1 MRVFISALVGLMLSA
16 SAFAQTAS
24 GTVSVVEHTSPATA
38 VKSSLDGPMFEVV
51 GRADSD
57 VYMFRI
63 NKETGEVLFLGNEK
77 YVKLSREASEDD
89 TTMAGKVNYQLVMSS
104 TTVYLMNVNT
114 GTLWYLKSQGLTHA
128 NDSFVLVKEICKIR
142 HWRYGDFVK

>member
-1 MRVFISALVGLMLSA
+1 MRMFLSALVGLMLSA

-104 TTVYLMNVNT
+104 NTVYLLNINT
-114 GTLWYLKSQGLTHA
+114 GTIWYLKSQGLTHA
-128 NDSFVLVKEICKIR
+128 NDRFVLVREK
-142 HWRYGDFVK
+142 

>member
-89 TTMAGKVNYQLVMSS
+89 TTVAGKVNYQLVMSS
-104 TTVYLMNVNT
+104 STVYLMNVNT
-114 GTLWYLKSQGLTHA
+114 GALWYLKSQGLTHA
-128 NDSFVLVKEICKIR
+128 NDSFVLVKEK
-142 HWRYGDFVK
+142 

>member
-1 MRVFISALVGLMLSA
+1 MFLSALVGLMLSV

-24 GTVSVVEHTSPATA
+24 GTVSVVEHTSPAAA

-89 TTMAGKVNYQLVMSS
+89 TTVAGKVNYQLVMSS
-104 TTVYLMNVNT
+104 STVYLMNVNT

-128 NDSFVLVKEICKIR
+128 NDNFVLVKEK
-142 HWRYGDFVK
+142 

>member
-1 MRVFISALVGLMLSA
+1 MRVFISALVGLMLSV

-24 GTVSVVEHTSPATA
+24 GTVSVVEHPSPAAA
-38 VKSSLDGPMFEVV
+38 VKSSLDGPMYEIVAM
-51 GRADSD
+51 ADSD

-89 TTMAGKVNYQLVMSS
+89 TTVAGKVNYQLVMSS

-128 NDSFVLVKEICKIR
+128 NDSFVLVKEK
-142 HWRYGDFVK
+142 

>member
-1 MRVFISALVGLMLSA
+1 MRMFLSALVGLMLSA

-51 GRADSD
+51 GRADSN

-89 TTMAGKVNYQLVMSS
+89 TTVAGKVNYQLVMSS
-104 TTVYLMNVNT
+104 STVYLMNVNT

-128 NDSFVLVKEICKIR
+128 NDSFVLVKEK
-142 HWRYGDFVK
+142 

>member
-1 MRVFISALVGLMLSA
+1 MRMFLSALVGLMLSA

-104 TTVYLMNVNT
+104 STVYLMNVNT

-128 NDSFVLVKEICKIR
+128 NDSFVLVKEK
-142 HWRYGDFVK
+142 

>member
-1 MRVFISALVGLMLSA
+1 MRMFLSALVGLMLSV

-89 TTMAGKVNYQLVMSS
+89 TTVAGKVNYQLVMSS

-114 GTLWYLKSQGLTHA
+114 GTLWYLKSPGLTHA
-128 NDSFVLVKEICKIR
+128 NDSFVLVKEK
-142 HWRYGDFVK
+142 

>member
-1 MRVFISALVGLMLSA
+1 MRVFLSVLVGLMLSV

-24 GTVSVVEHTSPATA
+24 GTVSVVEHPSPATA
-38 VKSSLDGPMFEVV
+38 VKSSLDGPMYEIVAM
-51 GRADSD
+51 ADSD

-77 YVKLSREASEDD
+77 YVKMSREASEDD
-89 TTMAGKVNYQLVMSS
+89 TTVAGKVNYQLMMSS
-104 TTVYLMNVNT
+104 STVYLMNVNT

-128 NDSFVLVKEICKIR
+128 NDSFVLVKEK
-142 HWRYGDFVK
+142 

>member
-1 MRVFISALVGLMLSA
+1 
-16 SAFAQTAS
+16 
-24 GTVSVVEHTSPATA
+24 
-38 VKSSLDGPMFEVV
+38 MFEVV

-114 GTLWYLKSQGLTHA
+114 GTLWYLKSPGLTHA
-128 NDSFVLVKEICKIR
+128 NDSFVLVREK
-142 HWRYGDFVK
+142 

>member
-1 MRVFISALVGLMLSA
+1 MFLSALVGLMLSA

-104 TTVYLMNVNT
+104 NTVYLLNINT
-114 GTLWYLKSQGLTHA
+114 GTIWYLKSPGLTRA
-128 NDSFVLVKEICKIR
+128 NDSFVLVRER
-142 HWRYGDFVK
+142 

>member
-1 MRVFISALVGLMLSA
+1 MRVFLSALVGLMLSV

-24 GTVSVVEHTSPATA
+24 GTVSVVEHPSPATA

-77 YVKLSREASEDD
+77 FVKLSREASEDD

-104 TTVYLMNVNT
+104 NTVYLLNINT
-114 GTLWYLKSQGLTHA
+114 GTIWYLKSPGLTRA
-128 NDSFVLVKEICKIR
+128 NDSFVLVREK
-142 HWRYGDFVK
+142 

>member
-89 TTMAGKVNYQLVMSS
+89 TTIAGKVNYQLVMSS
-104 TTVYLMNVNT
+104 NTVYLLNINT
-114 GTLWYLKSQGLTHA
+114 GTIWYLKSQGLTHA
-128 NDSFVLVKEICKIR
+128 NDRFVLVREK
-142 HWRYGDFVK
+142 

>member
-1 MRVFISALVGLMLSA
+1 MRMFLSALVGLMLSA
-16 SAFAQTAS
+16 SAFAQTSS
-24 GTVSVVEHTSPATA
+24 GIAPSTDHTSPATA

-89 TTMAGKVNYQLVMSS
+89 TTVAGKVNYQLVMSS
-104 TTVYLMNVNT
+104 STVYLMNVNT

-128 NDSFVLVKEICKIR
+128 NDNFVLVKEK
-142 HWRYGDFVK
+142 

>member
-24 GTVSVVEHTSPATA
+24 GTVSVVEHPSPATA
-38 VKSSLDGPMFEVV
+38 VKSSIDGPMYEIVAM
-51 GRADSD
+51 ADSN

-77 YVKLSREASEDD
+77 FVKLSREASEDD
-89 TTMAGKVNYQLVMSS
+89 TTVAGKVNYQLVMSS

-128 NDSFVLVKEICKIR
+128 NDSFVLVKEK
-142 HWRYGDFVK
+142 

>member
-1 MRVFISALVGLMLSA
+1 MRVFLSALVGLMLSV

-24 GTVSVVEHTSPATA
+24 GTVSVVEHPSPATA
-38 VKSSLDGPMFEVV
+38 VKSSLDGPMYEIVAM
-51 GRADSD
+51 ADSD

-89 TTMAGKVNYQLVMSS
+89 TTVAGKVNYQLVMSS
-104 TTVYLMNVNT
+104 NTVYLLNINT
-114 GTLWYLKSQGLTHA
+114 GTIWYLKSPRLTHA
-128 NDSFVLVKEICKIR
+128 NDSFVLVRER
-142 HWRYGDFVK
+142 

>member
-1 MRVFISALVGLMLSA
+1 MRVFLSALVGLMLSV

-51 GRADSD
+51 GRADSN

-89 TTMAGKVNYQLVMSS
+89 TTVAGKVNYQLVMSS
-104 TTVYLMNVNT
+104 STVYLMNVNT

-128 NDSFVLVKEICKIR
+128 NDSFVLVKEK
-142 HWRYGDFVK
+142 

>member
-1 MRVFISALVGLMLSA
+1 MRVFLSALVGLMLSA
-16 SAFAQTAS
+16 SAFAQTSS
-24 GTVSVVEHTSPATA
+24 GTVSVVEHPSPATA

-89 TTMAGKVNYQLVMSS
+89 TTVAGKVNYQLVMSS
-104 TTVYLMNVNT
+104 STVYLMNVNT

-128 NDSFVLVKEICKIR
+128 NDSFVLVREK
-142 HWRYGDFVK
+142 

>member
-1 MRVFISALVGLMLSA
+1 MRVFLSALVGLMLSA

-77 YVKLSREASEDD
+77 FVKLSREASEDD
-89 TTMAGKVNYQLVMSS
+89 TTIAGKVNYQLVMSS
-104 TTVYLMNVNT
+104 NTVYLLNINT
-114 GTLWYLKSQGLTHA
+114 GTIWYLKSQGLTHA
-128 NDSFVLVKEICKIR
+128 NDRFVLVREK
-142 HWRYGDFVK
+142 

>member
-1 MRVFISALVGLMLSA
+1 MRVFLSALVGLMLSV

-24 GTVSVVEHTSPATA
+24 GTVSVVEHPSPATA
-38 VKSSLDGPMFEVV
+38 VKSSIDGPMYEIVAM
-51 GRADSD
+51 ADSD

-77 YVKLSREASEDD
+77 FVKLSREASEDD

-104 TTVYLMNVNT
+104 NTVYLLNINT
-114 GTLWYLKSQGLTHA
+114 GTIWYLKSPGLTHA
-128 NDSFVLVKEICKIR
+128 NDRFVLVREK
-142 HWRYGDFVK
+142 

>member
-1 MRVFISALVGLMLSA
+1 MFLSALVGLMLSA

-24 GTVSVVEHTSPATA
+24 GTVSVVEHPSPAAA
-38 VKSSLDGPMFEVV
+38 VKSSLDGPMYEIVAM
-51 GRADSD
+51 ADSN

-77 YVKLSREASEDD
+77 FVKLSREASEDD
-89 TTMAGKVNYQLVMSS
+89 TTVAGKVNYQLVMSS
-104 TTVYLMNVNT
+104 STVYLMNVNT

-128 NDSFVLVKEICKIR
+128 NDSFVLVKEK
-142 HWRYGDFVK
+142 

>member
-1 MRVFISALVGLMLSA
+1 MRMFLSALVGLMLSA
-16 SAFAQTAS
+16 SAFAQTSS
-24 GTVSVVEHTSPATA
+24 GIAPSTDYPSPSAA

-128 NDSFVLVKEICKIR
+128 NDSFVLVKEK
-142 HWRYGDFVK
+142 

>member
-1 MRVFISALVGLMLSA
+1 MRVFISALVGLMLSV

-24 GTVSVVEHTSPATA
+24 GTVSVVEHPSPATA
-38 VKSSLDGPMFEVV
+38 VKSSLDGPMYEIVAM
-51 GRADSD
+51 ADSN

-77 YVKLSREASEDD
+77 FVKLSREASEDD

-104 TTVYLMNVNT
+104 NTVYLLNINT
-114 GTLWYLKSQGLTHA
+114 GTIWYLKSQGLTHA
-128 NDSFVLVKEICKIR
+128 NDRFVLVREK
-142 HWRYGDFVK
+142 

>member
-1 MRVFISALVGLMLSA
+1 MRVFLSALVGLMLSV

-24 GTVSVVEHTSPATA
+24 GTVSVVEHPSPATA

-63 NKETGEVLFLGNEK
+63 NKETGEVLSLGNEK
-77 YVKLSREASEDD
+77 FVKLSREASEDD

-104 TTVYLMNVNT
+104 STVYLMNVNT

-128 NDSFVLVKEICKIR
+128 NDSFVLVKEK
-142 HWRYGDFVK
+142 

>member
-89 TTMAGKVNYQLVMSS
+89 TTVAGKVNYQLVMSS
-104 TTVYLMNVNT
+104 STVYLMNVNT

-128 NDSFVLVKEICKIR
+128 NDNFVLVKEK
-142 HWRYGDFVK
+142 

>member
-1 MRVFISALVGLMLSA
+1 MRMFLSALVGLMLSA

-24 GTVSVVEHTSPATA
+24 GTVSVVEHPSPATA
-38 VKSSLDGPMFEVV
+38 VKSSLDGPMYEIVAM
-51 GRADSD
+51 ADSN

-77 YVKLSREASEDD
+77 FVKLSREASEDD

-104 TTVYLMNVNT
+104 NTVYLLNINT
-114 GTLWYLKSQGLTHA
+114 GTIWYLKSQGLTHA
-128 NDSFVLVKEICKIR
+128 NDRFVLVREK
-142 HWRYGDFVK
+142 

>member
-1 MRVFISALVGLMLSA
+1 MRVFLSALVGLMLSV

-24 GTVSVVEHTSPATA
+24 GTVSVVEHPSPATA

-77 YVKLSREASEDD
+77 FVKLSREASEDD

-104 TTVYLMNVNT
+104 NTVYLLNINT
-114 GTLWYLKSQGLTHA
+114 GTIWYLKSPGLTRA
-128 NDSFVLVKEICKIR
+128 NDSFVLVRER
-142 HWRYGDFVK
+142 

>member
-1 MRVFISALVGLMLSA
+1 MFLSALVGLMLSA

-128 NDSFVLVKEICKIR
+128 NDSFVLVKEK
-142 HWRYGDFVK
+142 

>member
-1 MRVFISALVGLMLSA
+1 MRVFLSALVGLMLSV

-24 GTVSVVEHTSPATA
+24 GTVSVVEHPSPAAA

-89 TTMAGKVNYQLVMSS
+89 TTVAGKVNYQLVMSS
-104 TTVYLMNVNT
+104 STVYLMNVNT

-128 NDSFVLVKEICKIR
+128 NDSFVLVKEK
-142 HWRYGDFVK
+142 

>member
-1 MRVFISALVGLMLSA
+1 MRVFISALVGLMLSV
-16 SAFAQTAS
+16 SAFAQTSS
-24 GTVSVVEHTSPATA
+24 GIAPSTDYPSPAAA

-128 NDSFVLVKEICKIR
+128 NDSFVLVKEK
-142 HWRYGDFVK
+142 

>member
-1 MRVFISALVGLMLSA
+1 MRVFLSALVGLMLSA

-89 TTMAGKVNYQLVMSS
+89 TTVAGKVNYQLVMSS
-104 TTVYLMNVNT
+104 STVYLMNVNT
-114 GTLWYLKSQGLTHA
+114 GTLWYLKSPGLTHA
-128 NDSFVLVKEICKIR
+128 NDSFVLVKEK
-142 HWRYGDFVK
+142 

>member
-1 MRVFISALVGLMLSA
+1 MRVFLSALVGLMLSV

-24 GTVSVVEHTSPATA
+24 GTVSVVEHPSPATA
-38 VKSSLDGPMFEVV
+38 VKSSLDGPMYEIVAM
-51 GRADSD
+51 ADSN

-77 YVKLSREASEDD
+77 FVKLSREASEDD

-104 TTVYLMNVNT
+104 NTVYLLNINT
-114 GTLWYLKSQGLTHA
+114 GTIWYLKSPGLTHA
-128 NDSFVLVKEICKIR
+128 NDSFVLVREK
-142 HWRYGDFVK
+142 

>member
-1 MRVFISALVGLMLSA
+1 MRVFLSALVGLMLSA

-89 TTMAGKVNYQLVMSS
+89 TTVAGKVNYQLVMSS
-104 TTVYLMNVNT
+104 NTVYLLNINT
-114 GTLWYLKSQGLTHA
+114 GTIWYLKSQGLTHA
-128 NDSFVLVKEICKIR
+128 NDSFVLVREK
-142 HWRYGDFVK
+142 

>member
-1 MRVFISALVGLMLSA
+1 MRMFLSALVGLMLSA

-38 VKSSLDGPMFEVV
+38 VKSSLDGPMYEIVAM
-51 GRADSD
+51 ADSD

-104 TTVYLMNVNT
+104 NTVYLLNINT
-114 GTLWYLKSQGLTHA
+114 GTIWYLKSPGLTRA
-128 NDSFVLVKEICKIR
+128 NDSFVLVREK
-142 HWRYGDFVK
+142 